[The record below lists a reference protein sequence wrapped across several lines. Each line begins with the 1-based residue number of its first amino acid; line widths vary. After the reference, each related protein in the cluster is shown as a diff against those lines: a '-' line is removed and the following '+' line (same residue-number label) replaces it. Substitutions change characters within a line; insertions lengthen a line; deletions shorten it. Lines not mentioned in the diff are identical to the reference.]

1 MPLGSHLKPINA
13 SENCGSL
20 MEISFLHKQNK
31 KKMKR
36 RLSPIK
42 NLEEKWFLVLVGRE
56 FMRFIPFHL
65 KISSMAV

>member
-1 MPLGSHLKPINA
+1 
-13 SENCGSL
+13 